1 MPLHPQSAEF
11 VSMLAEQNPPGWED
25 LTPTAGREAFAGLE
39 GLFGEKVAVEHVD
52 DYAIGESI
60 EAIDPAASGPVNGV
74 KVRAYRPGPGVL
86 PALVFFHGGGFV
98 LGNVETHD
106 ALCRRLAV
114 ASGRCVISVDYR
126 LSPEAKYPEPLD
138 DCVLAT
144 EGVHRF
150 ADQFGIDPT
159 RISLAGDS
167 AGGNLAAAVALRLR
181 DAGSV
186 QIESLALLYPV
197 VQPDFETESYRDFAT
212 GHGLTQS
219 TMKWFWKQYAGDLS
233 QELPYARL
241 LDANLSGLPPTLV
254 VVAEYDVLRDECHC
268 LAERLVASGVETT
281 THQFDGMLHGF
292 IHFNGF
298 FETGLNAITDIGEF
312 LSDQ

>member
-1 MPLHPQSAEF
+1 
-11 VSMLAEQNPPGWED
+11 MLAEQNPPGWED
-25 LTPTAGREAFAGLE
+25 LTPTAGREAFASLE

-52 DYAIGESI
+52 DYAVGETI
-60 EAIDPAASGPVNGV
+60 EAIDPSASAKHLAGV

-86 PALVFFHGGGFV
+86 PALVYFHGGGFV
-98 LGNVETHD
+98 LGNIQTHD

-126 LSPEAKYPEPLD
+126 LSPEAKYPQPLD
-138 DCVLAT
+138 DCVVAT
-144 EGVHRF
+144 QGVHKF
-150 ADQFGIDPT
+150 ADQFGIDPA

-186 QIESLALLYPV
+186 KLESLALLYPV
-197 VQPDFETESYRDFAT
+197 VQPNFETESYKQFAT
-212 GHGLTQS
+212 GHGLTQN
-219 TMKWFWKQYAGDLS
+219 TMKWFWEQYAGDLTAD
-233 QELPYARL
+233 LPYAKL

-254 VVAEYDVLRDECHC
+254 VVAEYDVLRDECHT

-292 IHFNGF
+292 IHFSGF
-298 FETGLNAITDIGEF
+298 FETGLTAIAEVGEF
-312 LSDQ
+312 LKDA